1 MYQTNYYPVYKRNTE
16 LYHHGVLGMKWG
28 VRRYQNK
35 DGSLTSAG
43 RRHVNPNSSDS
54 NGEVQK
60 KKGLSDSTKKK
71 LKVGAAILGTAAA
84 AAGAVYV
91 NKKLN
96 MKANDL
102 LKDKYI
108 GLAKDFESRSNYFN
122 KLGNWARHEGE
133 SKNTK
138 KHLRSAYLD
147 ASKDY
152 FAESRKNMNR
162 AVKLVDMA
170 HDNNFT
176 KAEKRE
182 AIKQVIKNRGKSK

>member
-1 MYQTNYYPVYKRNTE
+1 MYQTNYYPAYKRNTE

-35 DGSLTSAG
+35 DGSLTTAG
-43 RRHVNPNSSDS
+43 RRHVNSNSSDS

-60 KKGLSDSTKKK
+60 KKGLSESTKKK

-84 AAGAVYV
+84 AAGVVYV

-102 LKDKYI
+102 LKDKYLNI
-108 GLAKDFESRSNYFN
+108 AQKYTEDGNAFHILAVEANHKSQY
-122 KLGNWARHEGE
+122 KG
-133 SKNTK
+133 TK
-138 KHLRSAYLD
+138 KSHRPIYQEYYNKYRDQANALYKKGD
-147 ASKDY
+147 DY
-152 FAESRKNMNR
+152 MRKGI
-162 AVKLVDMA
+162 AGD
-170 HDNNFT
+170 FT

-182 AIKQVIKNRGKSK
+182 AIKQVIKNRGK